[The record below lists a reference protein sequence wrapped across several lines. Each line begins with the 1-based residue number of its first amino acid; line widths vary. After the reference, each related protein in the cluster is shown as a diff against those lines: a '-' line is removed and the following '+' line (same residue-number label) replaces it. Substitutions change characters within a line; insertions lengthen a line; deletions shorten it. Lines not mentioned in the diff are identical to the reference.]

1 MKKTL
6 SYLLAFALVLCLG
19 ACGGKDAPASPSSP
33 EPENGSSQGAAPLPP
48 TDLTMGTA
56 ATSGTYY
63 FVGAAIGNT
72 VSKASGSLEVLVA
85 STAGGVE
92 NIGLVSSGEIDI
104 GMANTDAL
112 YDAYNGTGSF
122 GEAGKRP
129 IMGLMALYP
138 SVSHMLVRK
147 DSSIQ
152 SWQDLAGKKVCL
164 GTAGSSHAV
173 ASKALLGYY
182 GIDWEKDLE
191 AYYLTTGEMCTML
204 SDGDIDAAFL
214 VGGAPV
220 SGVTNAC
227 VTTPLELLDLEQ
239 EKIDSLLG
247 DLPYFTQSSIPA
259 DTYSGISHPVEA
271 VALTTCFFVNE
282 DMPEEV
288 AYEFVKTVMENTADF
303 VDANESCKYI
313 TPQTVAELPIPIHPG
328 ALRYY
333 QEQGWLQ

>member
-1 MKKTL
+1 
-6 SYLLAFALVLCLG
+6 
-19 ACGGKDAPASPSSP
+19 
-33 EPENGSSQGAAPLPP
+33 
-48 TDLTMGTA
+48 
-56 ATSGTYY
+56 
-63 FVGAAIGNT
+63 
-72 VSKASGSLEVLVA
+72 
-85 STAGGVE
+85 
-92 NIGLVSSGEIDI
+92 
-104 GMANTDAL
+104 
-112 YDAYNGTGSF
+112 
-122 GEAGKRP
+122 
-129 IMGLMALYP
+129 MGL
-138 SVSHMLVRK
+138 
-147 DSSIQ
+147 
-152 SWQDLAGKKVCL
+152 AG
-164 GTAGSSHAV
+164 
-173 ASKALLGYY
+173 
-182 GIDWEKDLE
+182 GIDWEKDIE

-204 SDGDIDAAFL
+204 SDGDLDAAFL

-333 QEQGWLQ
+333 QEHGWLQ

>member
-19 ACGGKDAPASPSSP
+19 ACGGKEAPASPSSP
-33 EPENGSSQGAAPLPP
+33 EPENGGSPGAAPLPP

-72 VSKASGSLEVLVA
+72 VSKAPGSLEVLVA

-164 GTAGSSHAV
+164 GTAASSHAV

-182 GIDWEKDLE
+182 GIDWEKDIE

-313 TPQTVAELPIPIHPG
+313 PPQTVAELPIPIHPG